1 MGEGEKQ
8 IEVELDVKWMGRGKQ
23 EAQSRK
29 GEENCTSLGGQ
40 NIQQGTYSRVV
51 FGMYLPLQRGEGG

>member
-8 IEVELDVKWMGRGKQ
+8 IEVEKVVNQIGRGKK

-29 GEENCTSLGGQ
+29 GEESCMSLEGQ
-40 NIQQGTYSRVV
+40 NIQQGTYRRAA
-51 FGMYLPLQRGEGG
+51 FGM

>member
-8 IEVELDVKWMGRGKQ
+8 IKVEIDVKWMGKGKQ

-29 GEENCTSLGGQ
+29 GEESCMSLGAQ
-40 NIQQGTYSRVV
+40 NIQQGTYRRAV
-51 FGMYLPLQRGEGG
+51 FRM